1 MRWPAEAIWEAI
13 APLLPGFTVEIL
25 PEIDSTNTELM
36 RRARAG
42 QAEPVLLVAET
53 QTAGRG
59 RLGRGWHS
67 APGASL
73 TFSLGL
79 PLAPADWSG
88 LSLAVGVSLAGSLHP
103 VIGLKW
109 PNDLWWEQRKLAG
122 ILIETAAIG
131 SQRHAVIGIGVNIAP
146 PPTQEGLSTPAAA
159 LQDLLPGI
167 DAPGTLLKIAE
178 PLVRT
183 LLAFEQTG
191 FSPFA
196 ARFQLRDVLEG
207 REVVLSDGPAGH
219 GPGRRRNRRAAGA
232 YCRWPAAR
240 HQFRGQRAAPPS
252 PLKAE
257 SAMLRLIVL
266 LLLLANGL
274 YFAWSHGL
282 LQAYGLAPVQ
292 QAEPQRLSQQLHP
305 ERVRLLGADEVR
317 RLDAP
322 TAQASAATATHRM
335 PASRPLRRA
344 PGHGAEAGAG
354 YRTAAG
360 ELGVRERRGARA
372 LDRLH
377 GQVPR

>member
-1 MRWPAEAIWEAI
+1 VIDACTAATRRAGSTTAATPTATPTRWTAASSSPRCATSQAGEELNYDYGLVIDERYTPKLKAEYPCWCGSAHCRGTLLAPKL
-13 APLLPGFTVEIL
+13 APLRKSPPAKAKAGREIL

-103 VIGLKW
+103 AIGLKW

-146 PPTQEGLSTPAAA
+146 PPTQEGLATPAAA
-159 LQDLLPGI
+159 LQELLPGI
-167 DAPGTLLKIAE
+167 DAPGALLKIAE
-178 PLVRT
+178 PLVRA
-183 LLAFEQTG
+183 LVAFEQTG

-196 ARFQLRDVLEG
+196 ARFQVRDVLEG
-207 REVVLSDGPAGH
+207 REVVLSDGQQGTARGVDET
-219 GPGRRRNRRAAGA
+219 GA
-232 YCRWPAAR
+232 
-240 HQFRGQRAAPPS
+240 
-252 PLKAE
+252 
-257 SAMLRLIVL
+257 L
-266 LLLLANGL
+266 LV
-274 YFAWSHGL
+274 H
-282 LQAYGLAPVQ
+282 
-292 QAEPQRLSQQLHP
+292 
-305 ERVRLLGADEVR
+305 
-317 RLDAP
+317 
-322 TAQASAATATHRM
+322 
-335 PASRPLRRA
+335 
-344 PGHGAEAGAG
+344 
-354 YRTAAG
+354 TAAG
-360 ELGVRERRGARA
+360 LQRVTSSEVSVR
-372 LDRLH
+372 
-377 GQVPR
+377 PRPPLKT